1 MSAEVDVRHL
11 CKNYGNVTALRD
23 LNLQIEAGEIFGL
36 LGPNGAGKTTAV
48 ECVVGLR
55 DADEGEILIGG
66 SDIRR
71 QSKEAKQRIGVVL
84 QSTALPD
91 HLTPAEALTLFGS
104 LYRRRAPVSVL
115 LKRFGLTVQA
125 NTRFGSL
132 SGGQRQRLALA
143 LAFVNQPSLVVLDE
157 PTNGLD
163 AHARRELHDDIL
175 RIKSEGHTVLITTHD
190 LGEAERLCDR
200 VAILD
205 HGRVVVVG
213 SPRELIARASGH
225 HTIILQT
232 DRAVDRDSLAKLA
245 GVSKISGDGLIAHL
259 STNDSIR
266 TIQALLPLLAGAQA
280 ELVDLHL
287 RRASLEEVF
296 LNLIEND
303 PEKNTGNQ
311 PT

>member
-1 MSAEVDVRHL
+1 MPAEVDVRHL
-11 CKNYGNVTALRD
+11 RKNYGSVVALRD

-36 LGPNGAGKTTAV
+36 LGANGAGKTTAV
-48 ECVVGLR
+48 ECMVGLR

-71 QSKEAKQRIGVVL
+71 QSSQAKQRIGVVL

-91 HLTPAEALTLFGS
+91 HLTPAEALALFGS
-104 LYRRRAPVSVL
+104 LYCRQADTSAL
-115 LKRFGLTVQA
+115 LKRFGLTAQA
-125 NTRFGSL
+125 NARFASL

-143 LAFVNQPSLVVLDE
+143 LAFVNQPNLVVLDE

-175 RIKSEGHTVLITTHD
+175 RIKSEGHTVLLTTHD

-205 HGRVVVVG
+205 HGRVVIVG
-213 SPRELIARASGH
+213 SPRELIERASGH
-225 HTIILQT
+225 HTITLQT
-232 DRAVDRDSLAKLA
+232 ERAIDGKALTKLA
-245 GVSKISGDGLIAHL
+245 GVSKVSGDGLTVQL
-259 STNDSIR
+259 STNDSTR
-266 TIQALLPLLAGAQA
+266 TIQALLPLLAAAHAG
-280 ELVDLHL
+280 LVDLHL

-296 LNLIEND
+296 LDLIEND
-303 PEKNTGNQ
+303 SENNPGDQ

>member
-1 MSAEVDVRHL
+1 MPLEVDVRHL
-11 CKNYGNVTALRD
+11 RKNYGNVAALRD

-48 ECVVGLR
+48 ECMVGLR

-71 QSKEAKQRIGVVL
+71 QSTEAKQRIGVVL

-91 HLTPAEALTLFGS
+91 HITPAEALALFGS
-104 LYRRRAPVSVL
+104 LYHRRAQASAL
-115 LKRFGLTVQA
+115 LKRFGLTSHA
-125 NTRFGSL
+125 HARFGSL

-143 LAFVNQPSLVVLDE
+143 LAFVNHPSLVVLDE

-163 AHARRELHDDIL
+163 AHARRELHDEIL
-175 RIKSEGHTVLITTHD
+175 QIKSEGHTVLLTTHD

-213 SPRELIARASGH
+213 SPRELIERASGH
-225 HTIILQT
+225 HTITLQT
-232 DRAVDRDSLAKLA
+232 DHALDRHALANLA
-245 GVSKISGDGLIAHL
+245 GVSKVSSDGLTAQL
-259 STNDSIR
+259 STTDSTR
-266 TIQALLPLLAGAQA
+266 TIQALLPLLAGAQT

-296 LNLIEND
+296 LDLIEND
-303 PEKNTGNQ
+303 FPKDAGEQ
-311 PT
+311 PA

>member
-11 CKNYGNVTALRD
+11 RKSYGNVTALRD
-23 LNLQIEAGEIFGL
+23 LNLQIDAGEIFGL
-36 LGPNGAGKTTAV
+36 LGANGAGKTTAV
-48 ECVVGLR
+48 ECMVGLR

-71 QSKEAKQRIGVVL
+71 QSTKAKQRIGVVL

-91 HLTPAEALTLFGS
+91 QITPAEALALFGG
-104 LYRRRAPVSVL
+104 LYHRRTPASAL

-125 NTRFGSL
+125 NARFGSL

-163 AHARRELHDDIL
+163 APARRELHDDIL
-175 RIKSEGHTVLITTHD
+175 QIKSEGHTVLITTHD

-205 HGRVVVVG
+205 HGHVVAVG
-213 SPRELIARASGH
+213 SPRELIERATGH
-225 HTIILQT
+225 HTITLQT
-232 DRAVDRDSLAKLA
+232 DRAVDRNALAKLA
-245 GVSKISGDGLIAHL
+245 GVSKVSSDGLTAHL
-259 STNDSIR
+259 STNDSTR
-266 TIQALLPLLAGAQA
+266 TLQALLPLLAGAHA

-296 LNLIEND
+296 LDLVEND
-303 PEKNTGNQ
+303 PEKKTGHQ
-311 PT
+311 RT

>member
-1 MSAEVDVRHL
+1 MPPEVDVRHL
-11 CKNYGNVTALRD
+11 CKSYGNVSALRD
-23 LNLQIEAGEIFGL
+23 LNLQIEGREIFGL

-48 ECVVGLR
+48 ECMVGLR

-71 QSKEAKQRIGVVL
+71 QSTDAKQRIGVVL
-84 QSTALPD
+84 QSTSLPD
-91 HLTPAEALTLFGS
+91 HITPAEALALFGS
-104 LYRRRAPVSVL
+104 LYHRRESASAL
-115 LKRFGLTVQA
+115 LKRFGLTTQA
-125 NTRFGSL
+125 NARFGSL

-163 AHARRELHDDIL
+163 AHARRELHDEIL
-175 RIKSEGHTVLITTHD
+175 RIKSEGHTVLLTTHD

-205 HGRVVVVG
+205 HGRIVVTG
-213 SPRELIARASGH
+213 SPRELIERASGH
-225 HTIILQT
+225 HTITLQT
-232 DRAVDRDSLAKLA
+232 DRALDRDALAKLA
-245 GVSKISGDGLIAHL
+245 GVAKVSCDGLTAQL
-259 STNDSIR
+259 STNDSTR
-266 TIQALLPLLAGAQA
+266 TVQGLLPLLAASHA

-296 LNLIEND
+296 LDLIAADSRN
-303 PEKNTGNQ
+303 NTGGR

>member
-1 MSAEVDVRHL
+1 MPTEVDVHHL
-11 CKNYGNVTALRD
+11 RKNYGDVVALSD

-36 LGPNGAGKTTAV
+36 LGANGAGKTTAI
-48 ECVVGLR
+48 ECIVGLR
-55 DADEGEILIGG
+55 DADGGEILIGG

-71 QSKEAKQRIGVVL
+71 QSTEAKQRIGVVL
-84 QSTALPD
+84 QSTSLAD
-91 HLTPAEALTLFGS
+91 HLTPAEALALFGG
-104 LYRRRAPVSVL
+104 LYRRQTSSSAL
-115 LKRFGLTVQA
+115 LERFGLTSQA
-125 NTRFGSL
+125 NARFASL

-175 RIKSEGHTVLITTHD
+175 RIKSEGHTVLLTTHD
-190 LGEAERLCDR
+190 LSEAERLCDR

-205 HGRVVVVG
+205 HGCVVVVG

-225 HTIILQT
+225 HTITLQT
-232 DRAVDRDSLAKLA
+232 DRAIDRTALAKLA
-245 GVSKISGDGLIAHL
+245 GVSKISSDGLTAHL
-259 STNDSIR
+259 STTDSTR
-266 TIQALLPLLAGAQA
+266 TIQALLPLLAGAQV

-296 LNLIEND
+296 LGLIENSS
-303 PEKNTGNQ
+303 ETNTGA
-311 PT
+311 PPL